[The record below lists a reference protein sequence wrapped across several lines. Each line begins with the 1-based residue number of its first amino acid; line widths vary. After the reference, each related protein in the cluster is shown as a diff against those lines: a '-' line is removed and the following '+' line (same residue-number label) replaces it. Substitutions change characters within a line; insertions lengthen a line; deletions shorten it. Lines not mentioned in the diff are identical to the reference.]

1 MVSTATSSKSP
12 DDMEW
17 SEVAQ
22 LGLRYARIP
31 LALLFV
37 EVFYWFLTMP
47 SDTLAPIQV
56 SEAWVWNELT
66 NLIFG
71 EGAST
76 LGTHNGWTTRIELN
90 HVDFPGSFDHIALY
104 VSDECA
110 GVHEMIFLSTLVAM
124 TEGVPQKLKIRSI
137 IVMCAIIYVLN
148 IIRLVVFYP
157 IAVEDCMALPND
169 AACLQGMWDWH
180 TAVWKWGFLLVLV
193 TMWVVWFWRFGGP
206 ARTLDA
212 SYGAPEEWRL
222 IVRRKWAKQ
231 HIILVVL
238 AVVLMAGAAYNVT
251 SNEEAMQ
258 AKSTLDTCISLDLIS
273 ADCGTAQN
281 RWDDAI
287 GYAWSLAALGLVAGL
302 VGSVQFER
310 PDEDGRWP
318 NAPTEQT
325 ESVQQEDSKAPFSR
339 HESTKK
345 GSWKNRG
352 SEEE

>member
-1 MVSTATSSKSP
+1 MGSAATASKAP
-12 DDMEW
+12 DDLEW
-17 SEVAQ
+17 SEVGQ

-31 LALLFV
+31 LALLCV
-37 EVFYWFLTMP
+37 EAFYWFLTMP

-56 SEAWVWNELT
+56 SEAWIWNEMT

-90 HVDFPGSFDHIALY
+90 HVSFPGSFDHIALY

-124 TEGVPQKLKIRSI
+124 TEGVPQRLKIRSI
-137 IVMCAIIYVLN
+137 IVMCSIIYVLN
-148 IIRLVVFYP
+148 ILRLVVFYP

-180 TAVWKWGFLLVLV
+180 TAVWQWGFLLVLV

-212 SYGAPEEWRL
+212 TYADSDEWRL
-222 IVRRKWAKQ
+222 VVRKVWSQK
-231 HIILVVL
+231 HFVLVGL
-238 AVVLMAGAAYNVT
+238 AVALMAWSAYNVT
-251 SNEEAMQ
+251 SNEEAML
-258 AKSTLDTCISLDLIS
+258 AKSTLDTCVSLDLIS
-273 ADCGTAQN
+273 AECGNAQN

-302 VGSVQFER
+302 FGAIQFER
-310 PDEDGRWP
+310 PDGEGRWP
-318 NAPTEQT
+318 STLTTDAP
-325 ESVQQEDSKAPFSR
+325 SDVDEDFTPKSR
-339 HESTKK
+339 HAATKK